1 MTKMKTQNTPRK
13 TNKTRTC
20 RVLREDGR
28 MVNAKANQ
36 EKALATFVNRT
47 HACRDL
53 VAKINAHLDDH
64 MGEAPEDVN
73 WASVGSA
80 AHIQMLLEQICDFAQ
95 INTASI
101 DRITPVEE

>member
-1 MTKMKTQNTPRK
+1 MIKMKTQNTPRK
-13 TNKTRTC
+13 T
-20 RVLREDGR
+20 
-28 MVNAKANQ
+28 NQ

-47 HACRDL
+47 EACRDL

-95 INTASI
+95 INTAGI